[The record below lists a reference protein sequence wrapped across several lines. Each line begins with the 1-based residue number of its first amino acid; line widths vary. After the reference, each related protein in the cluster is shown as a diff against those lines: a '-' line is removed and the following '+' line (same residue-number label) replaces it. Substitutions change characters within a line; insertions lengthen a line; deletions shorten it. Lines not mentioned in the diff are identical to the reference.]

1 MKKIYLLL
9 TFLFLNIFSQN
20 AFSQKK
26 DVLYEKL
33 DLFGDILETINKEY
47 FKQINEG
54 EVIDGAI
61 NGMLQSLDP
70 YSSYM
75 SPKTFKSMNTET
87 KGEFGGLGIEVT
99 MEAGLVKVISP
110 IDDTPADRAGIRS
123 GDYIIKL
130 DKKQVKGLTLD
141 EAVNTMRGKSGTPIT
156 LTIRRI
162 DVDEPIIVKIVRET
176 INKEYFKQINE
187 GEVIDGAINGMLQS
201 LDPYSSYM
209 SPKTFKSMNTETKGE
224 FGGLG
229 IEVTM
234 EAGLVKVISPIDDTP
249 ADRAGIK
256 SGDYIIKLDNKQVKG
271 LTLDEAVNTMR
282 GKSGTPITL
291 TIRRIDVDEPII
303 VKIVRE
309 TIKTKSVVSEIKENI
324 GYLRLRS
331 FNEKSGDELI
341 DKIRE
346 IGRSKPS
353 LTGYILDLRNN
364 PGGLLSQ
371 AIKISDAFLDSGE
384 IVSTKG
390 RDPKDIKVYNS
401 KKGDEINGK
410 PLIVLINKG
419 SASASEIVAGALKD
433 HKRAIVIGEK
443 SFGKGSVQ
451 SIMPLSNG
459 GGLRLTTAK
468 YYLPSGETIEEIGV
482 QPDIKVEP
490 QKDNFKIND
499 PINDNQLIYALKLL
513 KAS

>member
-9 TFLFLNIFSQN
+9 TFLFLNLFSQN
-20 AFSQKK
+20 VFSQKK

-75 SPKTFKSMNTET
+75 SPKTFKAMNTET

-110 IDDTPADRAGIRS
+110 IDDTPAD
-123 GDYIIKL
+123 K
-130 DKKQVKGLTLD
+130 
-141 EAVNTMRGKSGTPIT
+141 
-156 LTIRRI
+156 
-162 DVDEPIIVKIVRET
+162 
-176 INKEYFKQINE
+176 
-187 GEVIDGAINGMLQS
+187 
-201 LDPYSSYM
+201 
-209 SPKTFKSMNTETKGE
+209 
-224 FGGLG
+224 
-229 IEVTM
+229 
-234 EAGLVKVISPIDDTP
+234 
-249 ADRAGIK
+249 AGIK

-291 TIRRIDVDEPII
+291 TIRRIDVDDPII

-309 TIKTKSVVSEIKENI
+309 TIKTKSVVSEVKENI

-346 IGRSKPS
+346 ISKNKPNM
-353 LTGYILDLRNN
+353 TGYILDLRNN

-433 HKRAIVIGEK
+433 HKRAIIVGEK

-468 YYLPSGETIEEIGV
+468 YYLPSGETIEDVGV
-482 QPDIKVEP
+482 QPDIKVEQ

-499 PINDNQLIYALKLL
+499 PVNDNQLIYALKLL

>member
-1 MKKIYLLL
+1 MKKIYFLL
-9 TFLFLNIFSQN
+9 TFLFLNLFSQN
-20 AFSQKK
+20 VFSQKK

-75 SPKTFKSMNTET
+75 SPKTFKAMNTET

-110 IDDTPADRAGIRS
+110 IDDTPAD
-123 GDYIIKL
+123 K
-130 DKKQVKGLTLD
+130 
-141 EAVNTMRGKSGTPIT
+141 
-156 LTIRRI
+156 
-162 DVDEPIIVKIVRET
+162 
-176 INKEYFKQINE
+176 
-187 GEVIDGAINGMLQS
+187 
-201 LDPYSSYM
+201 
-209 SPKTFKSMNTETKGE
+209 
-224 FGGLG
+224 
-229 IEVTM
+229 
-234 EAGLVKVISPIDDTP
+234 
-249 ADRAGIK
+249 AGIK

-291 TIRRIDVDEPII
+291 TIRRIDVDDPII

-309 TIKTKSVVSEIKENI
+309 TIKTKSVVSEVKENI

-346 IGRSKPS
+346 ISKNKPNM
-353 LTGYILDLRNN
+353 TGYILDLRNN

-433 HKRAIVIGEK
+433 HKRAIIVGEK

-468 YYLPSGETIEEIGV
+468 YYLPSGETIEDVGV
-482 QPDIKVEP
+482 QPDIKVEQ

-499 PINDNQLIYALKLL
+499 PVNDNQLIYALKLL
-513 KAS
+513 KVS